1 MQEHF
6 GLMKSYLF
14 IFSLFHL
21 THGNISEKILLQEMS
36 EILLPMF
43 SPKSFMVLSVT
54 FKSLINFEFILLYGI
69 RRYSRFIFLYVS
81 VQFFQQHLFNRLFY
95 PIVCSF
101 LIVKYLL
108 TI

>member
-1 MQEHF
+1 MRSH
-6 GLMKSYLF
+6 LF
-14 IFSLFHL
+14 ILSFMSLAL
-21 THGNISEKILLQEMS
+21 GDVSVRMLLRGMS
-36 EILLPMF
+36 EIFLPMF
-43 SPKSFMVLSVT
+43 SSRTFMVSRLI

-81 VQFFQQHLFNRLFY
+81 VQFFQQHLLNRLFY